1 MREHVRKG
9 LRMAQKLCCAR
20 IGLEVLRPQAGH
32 AVVVRTSCALEVA
45 EGKVAACEADVAD
58 FMDSF
63 AWSGG
68 LHEFRLCRALYLR
81 MLLSSAPARLGAWKA
96 QGRSAAGMSRSQLYE
111 TVAHRLEQ
119 GELREIEHSMSAQE
133 RTVYACLLAFYRH
146 ADDEP
151 PP

>member
-9 LRMAQKLCCAR
+9 LRMAQQLCCAR
-20 IGLEVLRPQAGH
+20 IGLEVLRLQAGH
-32 AVVVRTSCALEVA
+32 AVVVRTPCAVQVA

-81 MLLSSAPARLGAWKA
+81 MLLSSAPARLAAWKTP
-96 QGRSAAGMSRSQLYE
+96 GRSAVGMSRSQLYE

-133 RTVYACLLAFYRH
+133 RTVYACLLAFYRR
-146 ADDEP
+146 ADDAP
-151 PP
+151 LP